1 MYIASLFYVS
11 LLLQQYSSENKKK
24 ERNCTSEGRGE
35 IVEHFSFN
43 QIVIDIMV
51 IFMILGGFDRITGK
65 RFNLGLADEFEE
77 GFRSLGALALSM
89 LGILSFAPVL
99 TKILLVVAGSVY
111 ELLGADPAMM
121 AGSFLGMDMGAYS
134 IAHEMA
140 ASEDVA
146 DFSGILLGGMLGNT
160 IVFTIPVAISII
172 KKDDYQYLA
181 QGILYGIVTIPV
193 GCILGG
199 LVAGFDL
206 MMIIRNLVPIILF
219 AAAIAVGLRLV
230 PDKMIKGFKLFGK
243 FVVAVITFA
252 LVAAIVETLTG
263 FVIIPGMA
271 PLSEGFDII
280 GHIAIMLAGAF
291 PMVCVVTKKLKRPL
305 MKLGSRFGM
314 NDIAAAG
321 VVASMAN
328 HIPMCG
334 MMKDMNSR
342 GKIINAAFVVSGT
355 FIIGD
360 DLAFTASVNKEM
372 ILPMIVGKGSAGLAA
387 IALAWW
393 STRKHEEI
401 SAEDD
406 GCRNDRTDGESV
418 EMAA

>member
-1 MYIASLFYVS
+1 
-11 LLLQQYSSENKKK
+11 
-24 ERNCTSEGRGE
+24 
-35 IVEHFSFN
+35 
-43 QIVIDIMV
+43 
-51 IFMILGGFDRITGK
+51 MILGGFDRITGK
-65 RFNLGLADEFEE
+65 KFNLGLADEFEE

-99 TKILLVVAGSVY
+99 TKILLVVAGPVY

-206 MMIIRNLVPIILF
+206 MMI
-219 AAAIAVGLRLV
+219 
-230 PDKMIKGFKLFGK
+230 M
-243 FVVAVITFA
+243 VAVITFA

-406 GCRNDRTDGESV
+406 GCHNDRTDGESV

>member
-1 MYIASLFYVS
+1 
-11 LLLQQYSSENKKK
+11 
-24 ERNCTSEGRGE
+24 
-35 IVEHFSFN
+35 
-43 QIVIDIMV
+43 
-51 IFMILGGFDRITGK
+51 
-65 RFNLGLADEFEE
+65 
-77 GFRSLGALALSM
+77 
-89 LGILSFAPVL
+89 
-99 TKILLVVAGSVY
+99 
-111 ELLGADPAMM
+111 
-121 AGSFLGMDMGAYS
+121 
-134 IAHEMA
+134 
-140 ASEDVA
+140 
-146 DFSGILLGGMLGNT
+146 
-160 IVFTIPVAISII
+160 
-172 KKDDYQYLA
+172 
-181 QGILYGIVTIPV
+181 
-193 GCILGG
+193 
-199 LVAGFDL
+199 
-206 MMIIRNLVPIILF
+206 MIIRNLVPIIIF
-219 AAAIAVGLRLV
+219 AAAIAAGLKLA
-230 PDKMIKGFKLFGK
+230 PDKMIKGFKVFGK

-305 MKLGSRFGM
+305 MKLGARFGM

-372 ILPMIVGKGSAGLAA
+372 ILPMIVGKGTAGFAA

-393 STRKHEEI
+393 STRKYEE
-401 SAEDD
+401 SAAEDNGRCDDKAD
-406 GCRNDRTDGESV
+406 GGSV